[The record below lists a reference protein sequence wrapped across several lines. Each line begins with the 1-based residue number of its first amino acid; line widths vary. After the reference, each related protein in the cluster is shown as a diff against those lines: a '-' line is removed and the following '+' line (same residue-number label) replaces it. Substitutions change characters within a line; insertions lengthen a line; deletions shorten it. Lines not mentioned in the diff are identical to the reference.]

1 MKTQRNLLW
10 LPVVFGFVWGLF
22 DLFAPEAALRFLN
35 TPSENINPSLVST
48 VMILAISQISL
59 GIVALWMRSLKDKK
73 AMSGAMTV
81 IALAFLLFGL
91 ELVLAGKKPIEGLTS
106 NTILFVQGV
115 VFIILAI
122 LFFINRKPKTKEG

>member
-1 MKTQRNLLW
+1 MNLQKNLLW
-10 LPVVFGFVWGLF
+10 IPVVFGFVWGLF

-59 GIVALWMRSLKDKK
+59 GIIALWMRSLKDKT
-73 AMSGAMTV
+73 AMSGAMSV

-91 ELVLAGKKPIEGLTS
+91 EAVLVNSVVEGLTS

-115 VFIILAI
+115 VFIVLAV
-122 LFFINRKPKTKEG
+122 LFFLNRKPKVDMG